1 MSQVELEFRG
11 PLEENLND
19 FLNRCI
25 KKASVSRFRHQF
37 NMTIYPQG
45 SLDIRIKFRDDQ
57 PYIVF
62 KNTTESEDACASEK
76 VEVDK
81 PITIEEVYRVI
92 DLYKLLDVEEAVV
105 SRVENYHFQIDAFDF
120 SIKIGAEIGNFWEI
134 DTVYDEEAKDEDKAA
149 VRNQMLDIIE
159 KLGLTTW
166 TQEEFKQANK
176 NSRHNRITV
185 AYSHENEWQDLVAH
199 IDDHLKSST
208 QG

>member
-1 MSQVELEFRG
+1 
-11 PLEENLND
+11 
-19 FLNRCI
+19 
-25 KKASVSRFRHQF
+25 
-37 NMTIYPQG
+37 MTIYPQG

-62 KNTTESEDACASEK
+62 KKTTEPKDVSASEK
-76 VEVDK
+76 MEVDK

-105 SRVENYHFQIDAFDF
+105 AGVENYHFQIDEFDF

-134 DTVYDEEAKDEDKAA
+134 DTVYDEETKDEDKEA
-149 VRNQMLDIIE
+149 VRNQMLDIIQ

-185 AYSHENEWQDLVAH
+185 AYSHENEWEDLIAH
-199 IDDHLKSST
+199 IDSHLKSSA